1 MSMLL
6 PTYNTATFSE
16 LYESASDF
24 LLDYKSLGIP
34 VTIKDDNVKTLFY
47 LLYARFGNSPVANE
61 DLEQWKYKLFSVIFQ
76 YGPTWE
82 RKVEIQNILRNL
94 SEEELLI
101 SGKAIYNSA
110 FNPDTAPG
118 TAAMEELPFINNQN
132 VSSYKKSKMEAYGLL
147 WSLLSAD
154 VTGNFLDKFMPLF
167 KMFVR
172 PENPILYYD
181 GEDE

>member
-1 MSMLL
+1 MLKPL
-6 PTYNTATFSE
+6 YNTATFSE
-16 LYESASDF
+16 LYEDANSF
-24 LLDYKSLGIP
+24 LVDYKDLGIP
-34 VTIKDDNVKTLFY
+34 TTIKEESARTLYY

-61 DLEQWKYKLFSVIFQ
+61 DLEQWKYKLYSVIFQ

-82 RKVEIQNILRNL
+82 RKLEIQNVLRNL
-94 SEEELLI
+94 SEEDLI
-101 SGKAIYNSA
+101 TSGKAIYNSA

-154 VTGNFLDKFMPLF
+154 VTGSFLDKFMPLF
-167 KMFVR
+167 KIFVR
-172 PENPILYYD
+172 PENPLLYE
-181 GEDE
+181 ED